1 MCLPGQPPPGAV
13 PVPATATEA
22 VAMARA
28 GLAWLAGTDA
38 AALTTSEQA
47 ECLRGLEQAESAHT
61 AARASVLAAFRSS
74 DGYRDDGHGSPKT
87 WLRWKTQITDGA
99 ANDAIRW
106 MRRLSAHPLARGA
119 LVDGKISASWARQIC
134 AWTDKVPAEVRDDA
148 DSVLL
153 AAARGG
159 FDLADIGGLAEEIRR
174 QTAQPDTD
182 GPDDGFDDRSV
193 SLETTFGGA
202 GTLRG
207 NLAPS
212 CAAALSAVLDSLGKR
227 AGPEDLRSR
236 WQRQH
241 DALEEACRLLIA
253 ANCLPDRAGQPT
265 QIVLHVDL
273 DRLRGLPGAADAEA
287 TFPGPVA
294 PPGAECDATIVPV
307 VTGYVDPVALDRLVG
322 LVLGRGAGHGTGDGD
337 DGDDAETARREL
349 SAAAA
354 RRLVLAA
361 AADVLSGPAGLAAY
375 LRTGVLGGAAAAVSL
390 PLDTGKA
397 TDTIPAHLRR
407 LVILRDRHCRW
418 PGCYQPPA
426 RCHPHHIR
434 PRRKGGT
441 TSLVNLA
448 LLCSFHH
455 LVMIHREGWQ
465 IVLNPDATVTV
476 TSPDGDRVLCSHS
489 PPVQAA

>member
-1 MCLPGQPPPGAV
+1 MRFEEAIQVMCLPGQLPPGAA
-13 PVPATATEA
+13 PAPATASEA

-38 AALTTSEQA
+38 AALTTCEQA
-47 ECLRGLEQAESAHT
+47 ECLQGLEQAESAHT
-61 AARASVLAAFRSS
+61 AARASVLAAFRASE
-74 DGYRDDGHGSPKT
+74 GCRDDGHGSPRT

-106 MRRLSAHPLARGA
+106 MRRLADHPLVRGA
-119 LVDGKISASWARQIC
+119 LADGEISSSWAKQVC
-134 AWTDKVPAEVRDDA
+134 KWTDKVPAENRDDA

-174 QTAQPDTD
+174 HTAQPDTD

-241 DALEEACRLLIA
+241 DALEEACRLLVA
-253 ANCLPDRAGQPT
+253 SNCLPDRAGQPT
-265 QIVLHVDL
+265 QIMLHIDL
-273 DRLRGLPGAADAEA
+273 DRLRGMPGASDAEA

-307 VTGYVDPVALDRLVG
+307 VTGHVDPAALDRLVA
-322 LVLGRGAGHGTGDGD
+322 LVRGKGD
-337 DGDDAETARREL
+337 DDAETARREL

-354 RRLVLAA
+354 RRTVLAA

-407 LVILRDRHCRW
+407 LVILRDRYCRW
-418 PGCYQPPA
+418 PGCYRPPA

-434 PRRKGGT
+434 PRRKGGK

-455 LVMIHREGWQ
+455 LVLIHREGWQ
-465 IVLNPDATVTV
+465 IVLNPDGTVTV
-476 TSPDGDRVLCSHS
+476 TSPDGNRILRSHS
-489 PPVQAA
+489 PPSQAA

>member
-1 MCLPGQPPPGAV
+1 MCLPGQPATGAV
-13 PVPATATEA
+13 PAPATATEA
-22 VAMARA
+22 AAMARTA
-28 GLAWLAGTDA
+28 LAWLADTDA

-47 ECLRGLEQAESAHT
+47 ECLRILEQAESAHT
-61 AARASVLAAFRSS
+61 AARASVLAAFRAA
-74 DGYRDDGHGSPKT
+74 DGCRNDGHGSAKT
-87 WLRWKTQITDGA
+87 WLRWQTRITDGA
-99 ANDAIRW
+99 ATGAMRW
-106 MRRLSAHPLARGA
+106 MRRLRAHPLVRGA
-119 LVDGKISASWARQIC
+119 LVDGKISTSWARQIC
-134 AWTDKVPAEVRDDA
+134 AWTDKVPAENRDDA

-159 FDLADIGGLAEEIRR
+159 MDLGDIGGLAEEIRR
-174 QTAQPDTD
+174 HTAQPDTD

-212 CAAALSAVLDSLGKR
+212 CSAALSAVLDSLGKR

-241 DALEEACRLLIA
+241 DALEEACRLLIGS
-253 ANCLPDRAGQPT
+253 NCLPDRAGQPT

-287 TFPGPVA
+287 TFPGPIA
-294 PPGAECDATIVPV
+294 PPGAECDATIIPV
-307 VTGYVDPVALDRLVG
+307 VTGHVDPVALDRLVA
-322 LVLGRGAGHGTGDGD
+322 LVRGTATGD

-354 RRLVLAA
+354 RRTVLAA

-397 TDTIPAHLRR
+397 TDSIPAHLRR
-407 LVILRDRHCRW
+407 LVILRDRYCRW

-434 PRRKGGT
+434 PRHKGGK

-455 LVMIHREGWQ
+455 LVLIHREGWQ
-465 IVLNPDATVTV
+465 IVLNPDGTVTV
-476 TSPDGDRVLCSHS
+476 TSPDGDRVLRSHS

>member
-1 MCLPGQPPPGAV
+1 MCLPGQLPTGAAQA
-13 PVPATATEA
+13 PATATEA

-28 GLAWLAGTDA
+28 GLTWLAGTDA
-38 AALTTSEQA
+38 AALTTAEQA

-61 AARASVLAAFRSS
+61 AARASVLAAFRASN
-74 DGYRDDGHGSPKT
+74 GCRDDGHGSPRT
-87 WLRWKTQITDGA
+87 WLRWKTQITSGA
-99 ANDAIRW
+99 ATGAMRW
-106 MRRLSAHPLARGA
+106 MRRLAAHPLVRGA
-119 LVDGKISASWARQIC
+119 LTDGTISTSWARQIC
-134 AWTDKVPAEVRDDA
+134 EWTDKVPAEVRDDA

-159 FDLADIGGLAEEIRR
+159 MDLADIGGLAEEIQR
-174 QTAQPDTD
+174 QTARPDTD

-253 ANCLPDRAGQPT
+253 ANNLPDRAGQPT

-273 DRLRGLPGAADAEA
+273 DRLRGMPGAADAEA
-287 TFPGPVA
+287 TFPGPIA

-307 VTGYVDPVALDRLVG
+307 VTGHVDPAALDRLVG
-322 LVLGRGAGHGTGDGD
+322 LVLGHGTGARD
-337 DGDDAETARREL
+337 DGDDPETARREL

-354 RRLVLAA
+354 RRTVLAA

-375 LRTGVLGGAAAAVSL
+375 LRTGVLGGAAAAISL

-434 PRRKGGT
+434 PRHKGGK

-448 LLCSFHH
+448 LLCAFHH
-455 LVMIHREGWQ
+455 LVLIHREGWQ
-465 IVLNPDATVTV
+465 IVLNPDGTVTV
-476 TSPDGDRVLCSHS
+476 TSPDGDRVLRSHS
-489 PPVQAA
+489 PPSQAA

>member
-1 MCLPGQPPPGAV
+1 
-13 PVPATATEA
+13 
-22 VAMARA
+22 MARA

-38 AALTTSEQA
+38 AALTTAEQA
-47 ECLRGLEQAESAHT
+47 QCLQGLEQAESAHT
-61 AARASVLAAFRSS
+61 AARASVLDAFRTS
-74 DGYRDDGHGSPKT
+74 DGCRDDGHGSPKT
-87 WLRWKTQITDGA
+87 WLQWKTQITSGA
-99 ANDAIRW
+99 ATGAMRW
-106 MRRLSAHPLARGA
+106 MRRLSAHPLVRGA
-119 LVDGKISASWARQIC
+119 LTDGEISTSWAKQIC

-159 FDLADIGGLAEEIRR
+159 MDLADIGGLAEEIRR
-174 QTAQPDTD
+174 HTAQPDTD

-241 DALEEACRLLIA
+241 DALEEACRLLVA
-253 ANCLPDRAGQPT
+253 SNCLPDRAGQPT
-265 QIVLHVDL
+265 QIILHMDL
-273 DRLRGLPGAADAEA
+273 DRLRGLPGASDAEA
-287 TFPGPVA
+287 TFPGPIA

-307 VTGYVDPVALDRLVG
+307 VTGHVDPDALDRLVG
-322 LVLGRGAGHGTGDGD
+322 LVRGTSD
-337 DGDDAETARREL
+337 DETARREL
-349 SAAAA
+349 SAEAA
-354 RRLVLAA
+354 RRMILAA

-375 LRTGVLGGAAAAVSL
+375 LRTGVLGGTAAAVSL

-397 TDTIPAHLRR
+397 TDTIPPHLRR

-434 PRRKGGT
+434 PRHKGGK

-448 LLCSFHH
+448 LLCAFHH
-455 LVMIHREGWQ
+455 LIMIHREGWQ

-476 TSPDGDRVLCSHS
+476 TSPDGDRVLHSHS
-489 PPVQAA
+489 PPSQAA

>member
-1 MCLPGQPPPGAV
+1 MCLPGQSATGAV
-13 PVPATATEA
+13 PAPATAIEA

-47 ECLRGLEQAESAHT
+47 ECLRVLEQAESAHT
-61 AARASVLAAFRSS
+61 AARASVLAAFRAA
-74 DGYRDDGHGSPKT
+74 DGCRDDGHGSPKT
-87 WLRWKTQITDGA
+87 WLKWKTRITDGA
-99 ANDAIRW
+99 ATGAIRW
-106 MRRLSAHPLARGA
+106 TRRLAEHPLVSGA
-119 LVDGKISASWARQIC
+119 LAGGTISSSWAKQIC
-134 AWTDKVPAEVRDDA
+134 VWTDKVPAEVRDDA

-159 FDLADIGGLAEEIRR
+159 MNLDDISGLAEEIRR
-174 QTAQPDTD
+174 HTAQPDTD
-182 GPDDGFDDRSV
+182 GPDDGFNDRSV

-212 CAAALSAVLDSLGKR
+212 CAASLSAVLESLGKR

-253 ANCLPDRAGQPT
+253 ANCLPERAGQPT
-265 QIVLHVDL
+265 QIVLHMDL
-273 DRLRGLPGAADAEA
+273 DRLRGMPGAADAEA
-287 TFPGPVA
+287 TFPGPIA

-307 VTGYVDPVALDRLVG
+307 VTGHVDPVALDRLVG
-322 LVLGRGAGHGTGDGD
+322 LVRGS
-337 DGDDAETARREL
+337 DDAEAARREL
-349 SAAAA
+349 SAEAA
-354 RRLVLAA
+354 RRTVLAA

-375 LRTGVLGGAAAAVSL
+375 LRTGVLGGAAAAISL
-390 PLDTGKA
+390 PLDTGTA
-397 TDTIPAHLRR
+397 TDSIPAHLRR
-407 LVILRDRHCRW
+407 LVCLRDRHCRW

-434 PRRKGGT
+434 PRGKGGKN
-441 TSLVNLA
+441 SLVNLA
-448 LLCSFHH
+448 LLCVFHH
-455 LVMIHREGWQ
+455 LIAVHRWGWQ
-465 IVLNPDATVTV
+465 IVLNPDGTVTV
-476 TSPDGDRVLCSHS
+476 TSPDGDRVLHSHS
-489 PPVQAA
+489 PPAQAA